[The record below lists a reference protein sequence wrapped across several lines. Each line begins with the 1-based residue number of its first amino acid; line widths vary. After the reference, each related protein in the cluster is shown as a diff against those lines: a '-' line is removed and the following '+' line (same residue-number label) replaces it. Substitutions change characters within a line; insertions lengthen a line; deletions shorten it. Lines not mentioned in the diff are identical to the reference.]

1 MPLLTFVPTSAPRF
15 THLAALA
22 AGVIEALRTWRLRA
36 TSREQLAR
44 MNERELLDI
53 GLTRAQ
59 AVYEASKSFW
69 VA

>member
-1 MPLLTFVPTSAPRF
+1 MPLLTFVPICTPRL
-15 THLAALA
+15 THLAALW
-22 AGVIEALRTWRLRA
+22 AGVVQTLRTWRLRA

-59 AVYEASKSFW
+59 AAYEASRSFW